1 MDTQGMMGVMGA
13 MAVGL
18 AVVTVVMAAMVR
30 QAVMVDGLVVVMV
43 GTAVMAM
50 MRQAVM
56 VDGLV
61 VVMVGT
67 AVMGNLVVLADGL
80 AVAMAVM
87 VEITPVHTLTIQTT
101 AAMTCRVE

>member
-18 AVVTVVMAAMVR
+18 AVVTVVMAAMV
-30 QAVMVDGLVVVMV
+30 
-43 GTAVMAM
+43 
-50 MRQAVM
+50 RQAVM